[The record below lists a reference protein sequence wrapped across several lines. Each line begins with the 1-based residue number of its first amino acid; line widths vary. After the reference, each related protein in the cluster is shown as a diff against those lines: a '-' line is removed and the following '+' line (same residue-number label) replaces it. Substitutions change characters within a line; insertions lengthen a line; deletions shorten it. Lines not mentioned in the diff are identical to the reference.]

1 MAQRVNL
8 NVNGLPVRKKTFV
21 EAVQALADYIFILNP
36 ATGNLTKVVNNLAI
50 LKAPVDATDP
60 TGGGGAAV
68 GRIPIV
74 INGVTKYIPYY

>member
-8 NVNGLPVRKKTFV
+8 SVIGLPIRKKTSV
-21 EAVQALADYIFILNP
+21 IVIADYRFVLNP
-36 ATGNLTKVVNNLAI
+36 VTGMLDRVVNNLAI
-50 LKAPVDATDP
+50 LKADVDATDP

>member
-8 NVNGLPVRKKTFV
+8 NVNGLPIRKKTFV
-21 EAVQALADYIFILNP
+21 AAVQALADYILVLNP
-36 ATGNLTKVVNNLAI
+36 TTGQLQRVVNNLAI
-50 LKAPVDATDP
+50 LKAPVDETDP

-74 INGVTKYIPYY
+74 VNGVTKYIPYY